1 MQATEPT
8 FFPTESRLRIPA
20 AKSSFAATKV
30 EAQACSA
37 ATEMLEELQR
47 NEAKHGGKIKPLYNK
62 APFAIKIYACFTHF
76 NVTNSPPHSLLF
88 FFFNKSTRL
97 QRWKRAANNRASH
110 VFLQGDKRRC
120 QFFSFIARCPAHNS
134 THLSPHHM
142 HTCQLSSSGC
152 RGRWAVAREKP
163 LVEHRLSVVA
173 CAESSSM
180 LSPI

>member
-8 FFPTESRLRIPA
+8 FFPIESRLRIPA

-76 NVTNSPPHSLLF
+76 NVTNSPPHSLF
-88 FFFNKSTRL
+88 FFFFDKSTRL

-120 QFFSFIARCPAHNS
+120 HSFFL
-134 THLSPHHM
+134 LSQGVRHTTA
-142 HTCQLSSSGC
+142 HTCHHITC
-152 RGRWAVAREKP
+152 TRANCHRRG
-163 LVEHRLSVVA
+163 VEGDGQ
-173 CAESSSM
+173 
-180 LSPI
+180 

>member
-76 NVTNSPPHSLLF
+76 NVTNSPPHSLLVF
-88 FFFNKSTRL
+88 FFLTKAHVYKGGREL
-97 QRWKRAANNRASH
+97 QTTVLLTFFCRDINAAAS
-110 VFLQGDKRRC
+110 
-120 QFFSFIARCPAHNS
+120 FFSFIARCPAHNS

-142 HTCQLSSSGC
+142 RTCQLSSSGEM
-152 RGRWAVAREKP
+152 GSSTREATSRAP
-163 LVEHRLSVVA
+163 SLSCCV
-173 CAESSSM
+173 C
-180 LSPI
+180 